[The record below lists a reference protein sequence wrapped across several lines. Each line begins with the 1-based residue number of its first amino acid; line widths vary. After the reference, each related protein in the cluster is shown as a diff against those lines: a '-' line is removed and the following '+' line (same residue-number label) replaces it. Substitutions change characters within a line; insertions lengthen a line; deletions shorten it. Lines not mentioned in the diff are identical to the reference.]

1 MVGLSRPQLH
11 HAGFLRTGED
21 ALAVPDKLGPAI
33 PMSVRFTILAAA
45 FVVVLGGAGGAKADA
60 QICDRPTNAW
70 DNAAQAN
77 GVSLYT
83 LEWSPFGSAEWGW
96 ETYTP
101 LIQREIGTP
110 CDPTS
115 PAFAEAL
122 AGFQS
127 RYGLIATGQFDQPT
141 FQVFRGLWQERRP
154 FVMARVRGECPE
166 PPPIIMLGY
175 LDPAEEHAQ
184 RMTRLLRRDV
194 LDAYRRMAAAARA
207 EVPAI
212 AADPELM
219 QIFSGFRD
227 PESDAARCAAQGNCD
242 GVRRAVCSPHRTGTA
257 VDIHVG
263 HIAGM
268 GVDSTDPLSRRHM
281 AQGPAYRWLVANASR
296 FGFTPYVFE
305 PWHWEWTGNDTAAG
319 GR

>member
-11 HAGFLRTGED
+11 HAGFLRSGED
-21 ALAVPDKLGPAI
+21 GLAVPGKLRPAGA
-33 PMSVRFTILAAA
+33 MSVRFAILAAVFLA
-45 FVVVLGGAGGAKADA
+45 ALGGAGAAKADA
-60 QICDRPTNAW
+60 QICDRPTNTW

-77 GVSLYT
+77 GISLYT

-101 LIQREIGTP
+101 LIQREIGSP
-110 CDPTS
+110 CDPAS

-122 AGFQS
+122 AGFQA
-127 RYGLIATGQFDQPT
+127 RYGLMATGQFDQST

-166 PPPIIMLGY
+166 PPPISLLAY
-175 LDPAEEHAQ
+175 LSPQEEHAE

-194 LDAYRRMAAAARA
+194 LEAYRRMAAAARA
-207 EVPAI
+207 EAPAI

-227 PESDAARCAAQGNCD
+227 PEADAARCAAQGNCD
-242 GVRRAVCSPHRTGTA
+242 GLRRAVCSPHRTGTA
-257 VDIHVG
+257 IDIHVG
-263 HIAGM
+263 HVEGM

-281 AQGPAYRWLVANASR
+281 AEGPAYRWLVVNASR

-305 PWHWEWTGNDTAAG
+305 PWHWEWTGDDTAAG

>member
-1 MVGLSRPQLH
+1 
-11 HAGFLRTGED
+11 
-21 ALAVPDKLGPAI
+21 
-33 PMSVRFTILAAA
+33 MSDGGVR
-45 FVVVLGGAGGAKADA
+45 
-60 QICDRPTNAW
+60 ICDRPTSAW
-70 DNAAQAN
+70 DGAAQAN
-77 GVSLYT
+77 GISLYT

-101 LIQREIGTP
+101 LIQREIDSP
-110 CDPTS
+110 CDPAS

-122 AGFQS
+122 ATFQA
-127 RYGLIATGQFDQPT
+127 RRGLAATGQFDQAT

-166 PPPIIMLGY
+166 PPPISLLGY
-175 LDPAEEHAQ
+175 LSPQEEHAE

-227 PESDAARCAAQGNCD
+227 PEADAARCAAQGNCD
-242 GVRRAVCSPHRTGTA
+242 GVRRAACSPHRTGTA
-257 VDIHVG
+257 IDIHVG
-263 HIAGM
+263 HVAGM
-268 GVDSTDPLSRRHM
+268 GVDSTDPMSRRHM

-305 PWHWEWTGNDTAAG
+305 PWHWEWTGDDTAAG

>member
-1 MVGLSRPQLH
+1 
-11 HAGFLRTGED
+11 
-21 ALAVPDKLGPAI
+21 
-33 PMSVRFTILAAA
+33 MSVRFAILAAA
-45 FVVVLGGAGGAKADA
+45 FVAVLGGAGAAQARDDAAADGGAH
-60 QICDRPTNAW
+60 ICDRPTTVW
-70 DNAAQAN
+70 DGAAQAN
-77 GVSLYT
+77 GMSLYT

-110 CDPTS
+110 CDPAS

-122 AGFQS
+122 AGFQA
-127 RYGLIATGQFDQPT
+127 RYGLAATGQFDQAT

-166 PPPIIMLGY
+166 PPPISLLGY

-184 RMTRLLRRDV
+184 RITRLLRHDV

-227 PESDAARCAAQGNCD
+227 PEADAARCAAQGNCD
-242 GVRRAVCSPHRTGTA
+242 GVRRAACSPHRTGTA
-257 VDIHVG
+257 IDIHVG
-263 HIAGM
+263 HVAGM

-296 FGFTPYVFE
+296 FGFIPYVFE
-305 PWHWEWTGNDTAAG
+305 PWHWEWTGDDTAAG